1 MKKFYTLLAALVIT
15 ASTFAQAPEKMS
27 YQAVV
32 RDSGANLVT
41 SQVVGMRISIL
52 QTTSTGTAVY
62 VETHAETTNAN
73 GLLTL
78 QVGAGSVQSG
88 TFANIDWSAG
98 PYFVKTETDPA
109 GSTAYTITGTQQ
121 MMSVPYALYAETSG
135 AGGGS
140 TALEDA
146 DLDTKIQVEE
156 TADEDIIRFDIE
168 GTERWVMQGARLE
181 PTNTGNSLFI
191 GQGAGAND
199 DLTDNYN
206 VFVGNSAGYSNT
218 TGYENTANGGSALRF
233 NTTGFRNTANGGS
246 ALYSNTTGSYNT
258 ANGSYALYFNTEGQ
272 ENTANGYTALHS
284 NTTGSYNTANGKD
297 ALYFN
302 TTGSYNT
309 ANGINALHSNTT
321 GVSNTANGVYAL
333 ASNTTG
339 DNNTANGGAALY
351 FNTTGS
357 WNTTN
362 GYHSLHYNT
371 IGSKNT
377 ANGGSALYS
386 NTTGYDNTANGY
398 QALYP
403 NTTGY
408 RNTANGSKALF
419 SNTTGNDNTANGYQA
434 LYSNT
439 TGIFNTANGSYAL
452 YSNTTGFRNTALGFY
467 AFSTGTAYVNS
478 TALGYNAYIG
488 ASNTIRLG
496 DASVS
501 SIGGDVNWTN
511 LSDGRFKTNVTE
523 NVSGLDFVMQLRPV
537 TYNLDMDAIAKF
549 NNTPDSLRLA
559 ESEALKAAEL
569 QSGFIAQEVEAAAT
583 AVGYDFH
590 GVDKPKNETSHY
602 GLRYAEFVVPMVK
615 AMQEQQEMIEGQ
627 NQMIEELRIQNEQL
641 RTDLQQQ
648 INELKSK
655 ER

>member
-1 MKKFYTLLAALVIT
+1 VLRDANNDLIINT
-15 ASTFAQAPEKMS
+15 A
-27 YQAVV
+27 
-32 RDSGANLVT
+32 
-41 SQVVGMRISIL
+41 VGTQISIL
-52 QTTSTGTAVY
+52 QTTAGGTAVY

-88 TFANIDWSAG
+88 TFSSIDWSLG
-98 PYFVKTETDPA
+98 PYFVKAETDPA
-109 GSTAYTITGTQQ
+109 GGATYTITGTQQ

-146 DLDTKIQVEE
+146 DADTKIQVEE
-156 TADEDIIRFDIE
+156 SADEDIIRFDIE

-181 PTNTGNSLFI
+181 PANTGNSVFI

-199 DLTDNYN
+199 DLTDNQN
-206 VFVGNSAGYSNT
+206 VFVGDSAGYSNT
-218 TGYENTANGGSALRF
+218 TGI
-233 NTTGFRNTANGGS
+233 RNTANGKD

-258 ANGSYALYFNTEGQ
+258 ANG
-272 ENTANGYTALHS
+272 
-284 NTTGSYNTANGKD
+284 
-297 ALYFN
+297 
-302 TTGSYNT
+302 
-309 ANGINALHSNTT
+309 INALYSNTT

-333 ASNTTG
+333 AFNTTG

-357 WNTTN
+357 YNTTN

-371 IGSKNT
+371 TGSENT
-377 ANGGSALYS
+377 ANG
-386 NTTGYDNTANGY
+386 
-398 QALYP
+398 Q
-403 NTTGY
+403 
-408 RNTANGSKALF
+408 
-419 SNTTGNDNTANGYQA
+419 QA

-439 TGIFNTANGSYAL
+439 TGSFNTANGYRALHSNTAGSYNTANGYSALYFNTTGSENTANGSNALYSNTTGGRNTANGINAL
-452 YSNTTGFRNTALGFY
+452 YSNTTGFRNTANGFQALYLNTTGFY
-467 AFSTGTAYVNS
+467 NTANGSYALLANTTGDYN
-478 TALGYNAYIG
+478 TALGYFANVSAGYLENATAIG
-488 ASNTIRLG
+488 YGAKASASNTIRLG
-496 DASVS
+496 NASVTT
-501 SIGGDVNWTN
+501 IGGYVDWTTV
-511 LSDGRFKTNVTE
+511 SDGRFKTNVTE

-615 AMQEQQEMIEGQ
+615 AMQEQQEMMDAKDVRLDKQDE
-627 NQMIEELRIQNEQL
+627 MIEELKIQNEQL